1 MQQPVGVLGVV
12 AQEEHVVIQ
21 VGVVVHVGVGVVH
34 DGVQQLPVAV
44 LVGWDWED
52 REGECEA
59 GKVSDT
65 LKRLGETRGW
75 FQQ

>member
-1 MQQPVGVLGVV
+1 MEQPVGVVGVV

-44 LVGWDWED
+44 LVGWDWKN
-52 REGECEA
+52 REEEWEA

-65 LKRLGETRGW
+65 LK
-75 FQQ
+75 